1 MGYIVENGFEVFNK
15 KIKKIAINKFWNN
28 KVKILKLL
36 FPYLFRNKKQYEYI
50 CAPDN
55 NKTKQKKIDGL
66 FNKGMLKDIK

>member
-1 MGYIVENGFEVFNK
+1 MEYVLLIWINSRLFYVDTLKDVNK
-15 KIKKIAINKFWNN
+15 CRERAE
-28 KVKILKLL
+28 
-36 FPYLFRNKKQYEYI
+36 YLFRNKKQYEYI